1 MFCSLETKGNIEWK
15 TEFKNLFL
23 TDDMALWEF
32 RFLLDESHL
41 EKRRG
46 VCRGKQSKPTK
57 VKSKSALDLLPEI
70 KESYIDSIAVV
81 SEQETASLDIKKVQ
95 KI

>member
-1 MFCSLETKGNIEWK
+1 M
-15 TEFKNLFL
+15 
-23 TDDMALWEF
+23 
-32 RFLLDESHL
+32 
-41 EKRRG
+41 
-46 VCRGKQSKPTK
+46 CRGKQSKPTK